1 MYNRTKSTNFGRNL
15 AKMRKL
21 LLLTLA
27 VIISFSSTLI
37 INGKGGA
44 AANTFPDVSSIYAN
58 EVQFLIDR
66 NVVTGYPDNT
76 FRPDVE
82 VTRGQAAA
90 FISRAL
96 ELDGEMRSTSFPDVL
111 LTYQFSG
118 YIESAVE
125 KGIIT
130 GYPDGTF
137 RPDVKVTR
145 AEMAILLS
153 RAFDWGENPDFTLKF
168 TDVSLDTKAYESI
181 NQIASARVST
191 GYPDRTFRPNNP
203 LKRIEFA
210 LFVARSMNEEFRPT
224 IESIIASY
232 YKEAVVINAPEG
244 LNVRPEPS
252 TRLAPIGKL
261 PNGTAVKV
269 FKIVAGNWA
278 EIDYKGKIAYVHKDF
293 LSTNQ
298 LAGKRIV
305 IDPGHGGKDGGAS
318 ANGIVEKNL
327 VLDVSL
333 ILRDKLNATGAT
345 VIMTRSTDVFVEL
358 TDRAKIANDANANAF
373 ISIHANAAGETAH
386 GLETFWNKRHE
397 SEESKLLA
405 ETIQKHLVET
415 LKFRD
420 RGAKE
425 RDLSVIRNTT
435 MPSVLV
441 ELGFIT
447 NTAEAER
454 MKQQSFKEDAATAIL
469 TGILEF
475 YANK

>member
-1 MYNRTKSTNFGRNL
+1 
-15 AKMRKL
+15 MRKL
-21 LLLTLA
+21 FLLTLA

-58 EVQFLIDR
+58 EVQFLINK
-66 NVVTGYPDNT
+66 NVVTGFPDNT
-76 FRPDVE
+76 FRPDLE

-90 FISRAL
+90 FIARAL

-111 LTYQFSG
+111 ATYQFSG
-118 YIESAVE
+118 YIESAAQ

-130 GYPDGTF
+130 GYPDGNF

-153 RAFDWGENPDFTLKF
+153 RAFNWGENPELNLTF
-168 TDVSLDTKAYESI
+168 TDVSLDTKAYNSI

-210 LFVARSMNEEFRPT
+210 LFVARSMNEEFRPSM
-224 IESIIASY
+224 ESIISSY
-232 YKEAVVINAPEG
+232 YKEAIVINAPEG
-244 LNVRPEPS
+244 LNVRPEAS

-261 PNGTAVKV
+261 PNGTVVKV
-269 FKIVAGNWA
+269 YKTVANNWA
-278 EIDYKGKIAYVHKDF
+278 EIEYKGKVAYVHKDF
-293 LSTNQ
+293 LSTISNQ
-298 LAGKRIV
+298 LTGKKIV
-305 IDPGHGGKDGGAS
+305 IDPGHGGRDGGAS
-318 ANGIVEKNL
+318 ANGIIEKNL

-333 ILRDKLNATGAT
+333 ILRDKLAATGAT
-345 VIMTRSTDVFVEL
+345 VIMTRSTDVFIEL
-358 TDRAKIANDANANAF
+358 TDRAKIANDANADAF

-425 RDLSVIRNTT
+425 RDLSVIRNST

-447 NTAEAER
+447 NAAEAER
-454 MKQQSFKEDAATAIL
+454 MKQQMFKEDAATAIL

-475 YANK
+475 YSNK